1 MFLSWGSRD
10 GQSSTPPDLC
20 VLGRRC
26 WLLHLMNEFPTSYTC
41 RPHTASASQTFL
53 GKKRLLCPEDT
64 RVEESG
70 VSRRSAGPGRGC
82 AAHVFAWGTVRSVVS
97 SRIGSTWPRLLPQAP
112 GHKNSSE
119 GGGVRRNASGR
130 LRSRESLKAARDVA
144 RQAHVTPCVFP
155 SDRGLETA
163 TETFALCGSP
173 DFKSSVP
180 AGGAVTR

>member
-1 MFLSWGSRD
+1 MWRRAASPGGPLARGVAAQRTSLPGGRFGAWR
-10 GQSSTPPDLC
+10 PP
-20 VLGRRC
+20 
-26 WLLHLMNEFPTSYTC
+26 
-41 RPHTASASQTFL
+41 
-53 GKKRLLCPEDT
+53 
-64 RVEESG
+64 ESEA
-70 VSRRSAGPGRGC
+70 RGP
-82 AAHVFAWGTVRSVVS
+82 VS
-97 SRIGSTWPRLLPQAP
+97 SHGHRP